1 MAINVTEKDFEQAIS
16 EGVVL
21 VDFYADWCGPC
32 KMVAPVLEEV
42 EADYGDKLSVVK
54 VDVDVEQ
61 SLAQRFGVQSIPT
74 LIVFK
79 DGKQVASTL
88 GFQPKPMVENFIA
101 QAGLTK

>member
-1 MAINVTEKDFEQAIS
+1 MATNVTEQTFDQAIAD
-16 EGVVL
+16 GVVL

-42 EADYGDKLSVVK
+42 SADYKDKLNVVK

-61 SLAQRFGVQSIPT
+61 NLARRFGVQSIPT
-74 LIVFK
+74 LILFK

-88 GFQPKPMVENFIA
+88 GFQPKPMVEKFIA
-101 QAGLTK
+101 QAGVSK